1 MSRAKVTVVIDTYNQ
16 ERYVGAAIESVL
28 EQDYPSGQVEI
39 IVVDDGST
47 DATAR
52 EVARYKQRVSYIRQE
67 NQGQAA
73 AINAGVERAQGEIV
87 ALLDGDDLWYRR
99 KLKQVVKAFEQEP
112 EAGLVFHNTTLSA
125 GNAELKAESACCFFI
140 PASAMSLRRHFLEKI
155 LPLPVAFRSCAN
167 LYLTYHMLFFAK
179 LCPLEECLGEC
190 RTGGALHSMN
200 QHGDLAMLELHKK
213 ILGER
218 LDIFK
223 FQCLE
228 EKSGEEMVS
237 SLFFVMEQLEQIYAS
252 PPIKSDSCQMIR
264 PTGGRGYATRHRH
277 YISV

>member
-1 MSRAKVTVVIDTYNQ
+1 
-16 ERYVGAAIESVL
+16 
-28 EQDYPSGQVEI
+28 
-39 IVVDDGST
+39 
-47 DATAR
+47 
-52 EVARYKQRVSYIRQE
+52 
-67 NQGQAA
+67 
-73 AINAGVERAQGEIV
+73 
-87 ALLDGDDLWYRR
+87 
-99 KLKQVVKAFEQEP
+99 
-112 EAGLVFHNTTLSA
+112 
-125 GNAELKAESACCFFI
+125 
-140 PASAMSLRRHFLEKI
+140 
-155 LPLPVAFRSCAN
+155 
-167 LYLTYHMLFFAK
+167 
-179 LCPLEECLGEC
+179 
-190 RTGGALHSMN
+190 
-200 QHGDLAMLELHKK
+200 MLELHKK